1 MSEVETIKLDEIKTD
16 VSEIKGQVRDI
27 WHVLNGSEGSLG
39 MSQKLAIIW
48 RMHAWLIAAISALG
62 GSVATAM
69 VLKVFGLLK

>member
-1 MSEVETIKLDEIKTD
+1 MSEVETIKLDEIKSD

-27 WHVLNGSEGSLG
+27 WHVLNGHEGALG

-48 RMHAWLIAAISALG
+48 RMHAWVIAGVSAFG

-69 VLKVFGLLK
+69 VMKTFGLLK